1 MTAPEVAPADTELLR
16 LETAVTAIA
25 ANLVDLDDN
34 PHRKELDK
42 TRLAGRTA
50 TAWADA
56 TDALTELWDGY
67 RMLTE
72 LIAKARGLRDQKR
85 FNDRERAEF
94 VHLVL
99 GKSVT
104 LSTTTVPLAQRGLLG
119 TGQISTTCSPA
130 ELLSAMEA
138 EFATATTVVTRAG
151 EVWQRLLPA
160 AADLAAGLDNVRRL
174 TREAGG
180 GTATLD
186 EADRRLGAFT
196 AALASDPLGVDEWAL
211 DGVRDLIARADA
223 ERTSAAELRKELS
236 RRLAETHQLAGMI
249 AVARRAAEV
258 ARDAAQGRFPDSEIA
273 AVPHSALLPDLAALD
288 ALAAAG
294 QWALIG
300 PRISDFTRRAREHL
314 AALTTAAAHNTALL
328 TSRNEMRGRLDAYR
342 AKALRRGLGE
352 DPQLTPLA
360 DHGGPTRTIWPAPSS
375 IAIDHGHPL
384 FSATGCEDDDQSLN
398 DRPVDFDGDGAAL
411 CDIGAVELQ
420 GDLIFFDPFDRI

>member
-1 MTAPEVAPADTELLR
+1 MTAPDVAPADSELLR

-42 TRLAGRTA
+42 TRLTGRTA

-56 TDALTELWDGY
+56 TEALTELWDGY

-72 LIAKARGLRDQKR
+72 LIAKARGLRDQRR

-130 ELLSAMEA
+130 ELLGAMETA
-138 EFATATTVVTRAG
+138 FATAATVVTRAG
-151 EVWQRLLPA
+151 DVWQKLLPS
-160 AADLAAGLDNVRRL
+160 AADTAAELDNVRRL

-180 GTATLD
+180 STATLD

-196 AALASDPLGVDEWAL
+196 STLANDPLGADGSAL
-211 DGVRDLIARADA
+211 TGVRDLIARADA
-223 ERTSAAELRKELS
+223 ERTSAAELKETLTQ
-236 RRLAETHQLAGMI
+236 RLADAHLLADELP
-249 AVARRAAEV
+249 AAQRAA
-258 ARDAAQGRFPDSEIA
+258 DAACEKAADRFREQDILR
-273 AVPHSALLPDLAALD
+273 VRGGDLRPDLAAVD

-294 QWALIG
+294 QWALIS
-300 PRISDFTRRAREHL
+300 PRLADWSRRARERL
-314 AALTTAAAHNTALL
+314 SALRDATAHNDGLL
-328 TSRNEMRGRLDAYR
+328 VTRNELRGRLDAYR

-352 DPQLTPLA
+352 DGKLTPLA
-360 DHGGPTRTIWPAPSS
+360 DAAHTALYTAPCDLDAARAAVNAYQDALTATIA
-375 IAIDHGHPL
+375 
-384 FSATGCEDDDQSLN
+384 
-398 DRPVDFDGDGAAL
+398 RDG
-411 CDIGAVELQ
+411 
-420 GDLIFFDPFDRI
+420 R